1 MLEGGVQVDT
11 ITSEID
17 IFVSSTGAEVSWY
30 SPNGINGFVVG
41 VITILSSCANQI
53 LLQTKVQQ
61 RYFDDEVCF
70 LSFIRAVNF
79 SVSRLPFGIGV
90 FVLFCPEPQRT
101 TARRAT
107 RPQGTLTSVFMA
119 AGIFLFV
126 GPLVAGRFHVE
137 LGEARHMSRVLW
149 WTTKSLCLLEMTA
162 YECQTGSRPTPF
174 VMMMVGKCAS
184 VCGYS
189 EVCAFVLCAYGPR
202 VSFPGVSAVPAG

>member
-1 MLEGGVQVDT
+1 MFP
-11 ITSEID
+11 IFYTS
-17 IFVSSTGAEVSWY
+17 
-30 SPNGINGFVVG
+30 
-41 VITILSSCANQI
+41 
-53 LLQTKVQQ
+53 
-61 RYFDDEVCF
+61 RH
-70 LSFIRAVNF
+70 F
-79 SVSRLPFGIGV
+79 SVSRQPFGIGV

-126 GPLVAGRFHVE
+126 GPLIAGRFHVE
-137 LGEARHMSRVLW
+137 LGEVRQMSRVLW
-149 WTTKSLCLLEMTA
+149 WTTKSLCPLEMTA

-174 VMMMVGKCAS
+174 VMMMVGKCES

-189 EVCAFVLCAYGPR
+189 VVCAFALCAYGPR